1 MAAAEEY
8 LVQDLHYEC
17 GGRSGQRCADPV
29 SFQTL
34 SRVTGHD
41 ATLLKLVPRR
51 SYSFRVCSSRVQGGT
66 EETACSSVETV
77 IILDDPTA
85 TPTPTATTPPT
96 PIPEPTPTE
105 TPVPTPTPLPL
116 PPAPSLS
123 VTVPPPNGDVHTID
137 VSWPAIDGVTSY
149 EIAYGPTRGSERS
162 TSIQQSTFLSVAPGC
177 GVTTYF
183 KGRSHGDDIDYAADG
198 GDWSGDHGP
207 HDTDACTPGP
217 VPGPVPTPQPV
228 PPTFT
233 LSVYFGDN
241 NDYITS
247 TETPDWFVTETD
259 TITVRIEGSN
269 LADYTYNIT
278 PHPATGFYVDGGSGC
293 GGQNPNWLPN
303 WQTLAGGSL
312 QFKAIR
318 CGIGDVTNL
327 GMEVR
332 ARPVGGGDDIL
343 VGRTGHVP
351 QAGHRDPRSAT
362 YRLDS
367 LSTTHQ
373 STVEPH
379 LDDADD
385 LWDDAI
391 RRSVGRSSY
400 FTEVTE
406 NEDVPIGAYLRDVG
420 PQGCPPEALACVRY
434 VIDPANSHFTSAAMW
449 FAFPPRPAAQ
459 WTDNRVLAE
468 RNPRR
473 IWLPKVALHEFGH
486 VPGIG
491 EMEHGYGVMR
501 QYNRRILTQ
510 LPQPDDMRAFVAV
523 DKPHTHP
530 S

>member
-1 MAAAEEY
+1 M
-8 LVQDLHYEC
+8 
-17 GGRSGQRCADPV
+17 
-29 SFQTL
+29 
-34 SRVTGHD
+34 
-41 ATLLKLVPRR
+41 
-51 SYSFRVCSSRVQGGT
+51 
-66 EETACSSVETV
+66 
-77 IILDDPTA
+77 
-85 TPTPTATTPPT
+85 
-96 PIPEPTPTE
+96 
-105 TPVPTPTPLPL
+105 
-116 PPAPSLS
+116 
-123 VTVPPPNGDVHTID
+123 PPPNGDVHTVD
-137 VSWPAIDGVTSY
+137 VSWPAIDGVTIY
-149 EIAYGPTRGSERS
+149 KLAYGPTDGSENTTSDIYPPS
-162 TSIQQSTFLSVAPGC
+162 TSASVVPGC

-183 KGRSHGDDIDYAADG
+183 KGRSWGDGIDYAAAW
-198 GDWSGDHGP
+198 GDWSGEHGP
-207 HDTDACTPGP
+207 YNTEACTPGP

-247 TETPDWFVTETD
+247 TETPGWFVTETD

-362 YRLDS
+362 YRLDF

-373 STVEPH
+373 STVEQH

-385 LWDDAI
+385 VWDDAI

-406 NEDVPIGAYLRDVG
+406 NEDVLIGAYLRDVG

-434 VIDPANSHFTSAAMW
+434 VIDPANSHITSAATW
-449 FAFPPRPAAQ
+449 FAFPPYPAAQ
-459 WTDNRVLAE
+459 WTDNRLFAE
-468 RNPRR
+468 RNPLL
-473 IWLPKVALHEFGH
+473 IWLPMVALHEFGH

-501 QYNRRILTQ
+501 QYSRYILTQ
-510 LPQPDDMRAFVAV
+510 LPQRDDMRAFVAV